1 VIGGEHPEA
10 DIECHRKGEIMT
22 RKRKKQQPKD
32 RQLGM
37 FEDHETLPLFSGTPM
52 RAVDDPFVA
61 QPASSQGYLPGM
73 RPGWDDAASSD
84 EESTT
89 PLLFEIEEARKEG
102 TSSPIE
108 DAAREGEE

>member
-1 VIGGEHPEA
+1 MA
-10 DIECHRKGEIMT
+10 RK
-22 RKRKKQQPKD
+22 KKKQQPED

-52 RAVDDPFVA
+52 RAVDDPFVP

-73 RPGWDDAASSD
+73 RPGWGDAAFTDD

-89 PLLFEIEEARKEG
+89 PLLFEIEESGQEG
-102 TSSPIE
+102 TSSPAE
-108 DAAREGEE
+108 DAGREEGE

>member
-1 VIGGEHPEA
+1 MA
-10 DIECHRKGEIMT
+10 RK
-22 RKRKKQQPKD
+22 KKKQQPED

-52 RAVDDPFVA
+52 RAVEDPFVP

-73 RPGWDDAASSD
+73 RPGWGDAAPTDD

-89 PLLFEIEEARKEG
+89 PLLFEIEEAGQEEM
-102 TSSPIE
+102 SSSTE
-108 DAAREGEE
+108 DAT